1 MSFSRK
7 IFSFLSKFGEF
18 LLFVTEFSIF
28 SQKMKILPK
37 NCTKMSVFYWCN
49 CCYIE
54 KICENLSFWLFLAW
68 VLPKTVSFLKFVSS
82 FSSEFFSKR
91 SKKSLV
97 FRKERVFFYLLK
109 NDNYGPASEKKTNQ
123 NHWSPQE
130 PWAPPLNFLTPW
142 REGSPWLWINL
153 VRKQTG
159 QSDP

>member
-1 MSFSRK
+1 MVVHTTRQTIIQGELAGTRCNCRWTWTKYYYAVNQAFFFERFWSLLFYK
-7 IFSFLSKFGEF
+7 IRQKLSFLNFQWVFREKYSVFLTNFGEF

-37 NCTKMSVFYWCN
+37 NCTKMSVFYWCY

-91 SKKSLV
+91 SKKKPV
-97 FRKERVFFYLLK
+97 
-109 NDNYGPASEKKTNQ
+109 
-123 NHWSPQE
+123 
-130 PWAPPLNFLTPW
+130 
-142 REGSPWLWINL
+142 
-153 VRKQTG
+153 
-159 QSDP
+159 